1 MTDAPPT
8 TGLHHVTN
16 ICTDMEETQRFYEEV
31 LGWHTVKMTENYD
44 DPGTKHY
51 YFSPTPAGE
60 PGTNVTY
67 FEYPDAQGT
76 PGPGASHHFAFGVED
91 EAALED
97 WREHLERHGVRVSP
111 VRDRTY
117 FKSVYFSDPDGLVF
131 ELATTGPGFGVDEAV
146 PGSEFVEPGEAKGA
160 DR

>member
-16 ICTDMEETQRFYEEV
+16 ICTDMDETERFYEDV

-51 YFSPTPAGE
+51 YFSSTPEGK

-67 FEYPDAQGT
+67 FEYPDTRGN

-91 EAALED
+91 EATLDE
-97 WREHLERHGVRVSP
+97 WREHLRSHGVRVSD

-117 FKSVYFSDPDGLVF
+117 FKSIYFSDPDGLVF
-131 ELATTGPGFGVDEAV
+131 ELATTGPGFGADEEV
-146 PGSEFVEPGEAKGA
+146 PGSEFVEPDLGA
-160 DR
+160 